1 MEKSLIGHIAFF
13 VSLLFISGHGHAQS
27 LSESELKSFA
37 ETVNERFKGSEIG
50 YGVVLR
56 GCLSSGKTMIYQYD
70 VPSNWEPTLNL
81 KEEIIANLKTAGA
94 ANTYFIY
101 DINVDFFYFKGNS
114 LIHKVSV
121 NSYEFSNFDF
131 ELGDYLSIKDHPKSK
146 EVNLKLRVPKG
157 WQVQEG
163 DRPNIVKKFVRDG
176 NVYALLIKENMT
188 FFSRNESMELLSD
201 DQFLKELT
209 EEASSYMNESEVID
223 KSVVTVDSYPA
234 ATFKAT
240 GQGKYSGITVP
251 MVMRSWFIY
260 YEDKIIFLQAAGTN
274 DAEFKALEQ
283 LYFRITNSLIFP
295 DQYN

>member
-1 MEKSLIGHIAFF
+1 MGNSLKGLFAFCISF
-13 VSLLFISGHGHAQS
+13 LLISGIGHAQS
-27 LSESELKSFA
+27 LSESELKSLA
-37 ETVNERFKGSEIG
+37 ETVNEQLKGSEIG
-50 YGVVLR
+50 FGVVLR

-70 VPSNWEPTLNL
+70 VPFSWEPTLNL

-94 ANTYFIY
+94 AKTYFIY

-114 LIHKVSV
+114 LIHKVSI
-121 NSYEFSNFDF
+121 NSHEFSNFGF

-163 DRPNIVKKFVRDG
+163 DRPNIVKKFVYDG

-201 DQFLKELT
+201 DQFLNELAD
-209 EEASSYMNESEVID
+209 EASSFMNESEVIN
-223 KSVVTVDSYPA
+223 KSVVTVDSYPT

-251 MVMRSWFIY
+251 MAMRSWFIF

-283 LYFRITNSLIFP
+283 LSFRITNS
-295 DQYN
+295 